1 MSNLTYDQHADRDQI
16 VLNTLQRIARA
27 VRYDKGKL
35 HVYDEYTFNL
45 FVAHLSDEARRQVT
59 EEVRQVLR
67 LLEKLNKKRV
77 M

>member
-1 MSNLTYDQHADRDQI
+1 MSNLTYNNQAYRDFI
-16 VLNTLQRIARA
+16 VVSILRDIVKA
-27 VRYDKGKL
+27 VQNRDGEMDAL
-35 HVYDEYTFNL
+35 DEAHFNSL
-45 FVAHLSDEARRQVT
+45 VLGLSDEARRQVT